1 MNPELS
7 NQAHRTEAVNANM
20 AAMNVDDEFAQMMSG
35 MVDVNSGAANLEV
48 APADLPELTAENIDA
63 EIDAMFGSVSED
75 DLAILGVA
83 EQSLTAR
90 SLTGLASEREM
101 AEAIA
106 AEDRAIA
113 AAHQVLGTAQAINTE
128 RSVSEAIANLFDT
141 SEDDDRELATAGR
154 R

>member
-1 MNPELS
+1 MKLMNPELS
-7 NQAHRTEAVNANM
+7 NQAHHTEAVNANM
-20 AAMNVDDEFAQMMSG
+20 AALNVDDEFAQMMGG
-35 MVDVNSGAANLEV
+35 MAGVNPEV
-48 APADLPELTAENIDA
+48 APANLSDLTAENIDA

-90 SLTGLASEREM
+90 SLTGMASEREM

-106 AEDRAIA
+106 AENRAVA
-113 AAHQVLGTAQAINTE
+113 AAHQVLGTAGAINTE
-128 RSVSEAIANLFDT
+128 RSVSDAIADLFDT
-141 SEDDDRELATAGR
+141 SEDDDRELVTAGR